1 MTKYG
6 FVCLLASVM
15 LFLFQIQILTYVNQ
29 MLPEEPRRKKLLP
42 LLGALNSLAL
52 VGAFWARAPIAF
64 LYLLGLCLYVG
75 EFMIFFRQKFL
86 DGLLIGGVF
95 IYTTLCLHGVM
106 IPLIALVNGLNM
118 YDLIHYPMLYTL
130 SVFLTLTICN
140 AAMPLFRR
148 LVTVER
154 LKLLLRCRTQTRL
167 VSTSMCLLL
176 AYLLL
181 ETYVYYYNF
190 PLTWTSL
197 FHMITSLVA
206 QASFY
211 VVLWYS
217 VDISSYIEYE
227 LKTRQVEKQLQRQV
241 VHYQQYTHYVSSL
254 RAFKHDYKRM
264 AETARHLVDIGA
276 QKKALRLLSQMNEE
290 MEHSLKHIQ
299 YSNHVVVDA
308 ILQECANQ
316 CKETGISF
324 SAIVNLPD
332 SLGLSDLELCRIFGN
347 LIDNAYEACEQI
359 AQGKC
364 FINLESG
371 ISGDWVTV
379 KISNSFANAIQL
391 VDGLPVSRKH
401 DQNDHGIG
409 LASTKQIVESTGGFM
424 QIEID
429 QQRHIFNVSLHLCM
443 Q

>member
-1 MTKYG
+1 MIKYRII
-6 FVCLLASVM
+6 CLLTIAVLS
-15 LFLFQIQILTYVNQ
+15 LFHIQILSYVRQ
-29 MLPEEPRRKKLLP
+29 IFSDGHRGGKLIS
-42 LLGALNSLAL
+42 LLTTCNTLLL
-52 VGAFWARAPIAF
+52 VCAFWARAPLAL
-64 LYLLGLCLYVG
+64 LYILGLSLYVG
-75 EFMIFFRQKFL
+75 ELMIFYRQGFL
-86 DGLLIGGVF
+86 DGLLIGGIF

-106 IPLIALVNGLNM
+106 IPLAALLQGINM
-118 YDLIHYPMLYTL
+118 YQLIHDPPLYML
-130 SVFLTLTICN
+130 SIFLTLAFCN
-140 AAMPLFRR
+140 IAMPVFRK
-148 LVTVER
+148 LVTIER
-154 LKLLLRCRTQTRL
+154 LDLLLRCRTQTRL
-167 VSTSMCLLL
+167 VGTSMCLLL

-190 PLTWTSL
+190 PLTWTLL

-227 LKTRQVEKQLQRQV
+227 LKTRQMEKQLQRQV
-241 VHYQQYTHYVSSL
+241 VHYQQYTNYVSSL

-264 AETARHLVDIGA
+264 AETARHLVNIGA
-276 QKKALRLLSQMNEE
+276 QEKALRLLSQMNEE
-290 MEHSLKHIQ
+290 MENSLRYIQ

-308 ILQECANQ
+308 ILQECANR
-316 CKETGISF
+316 CKENNISF
-324 SAIVNLPD
+324 AAVVNLPD

-347 LIDNAYEACEQI
+347 LIDNAYEACEQMPD
-359 AQGKC
+359 GKR
-364 FINLESG
+364 FINIESG

-379 KISNSFANAIQL
+379 KLSNSFSGMIQL
-391 VDGLPVSRKH
+391 VDGLPVTQKN
-401 DQNDHGIG
+401 DQNEHGIG

-429 QQRHIFNVSLHLCM
+429 QQRHIFLVNLHLCT